1 MSTKYAYAAI
11 AVPYVTKYVT
21 GSIICVYV
29 WWFLIKKRCNNK
41 HELTSQLYSNHVNR
55 ASTPNCTDIMPKP
68 THERAFA
75 FRPAFISNSIRF
87 CVFNLIVYH
96 HRHRW
101 EASAARIYEKGIIF
115 FQLESRTNENSI
127 FATQNKLANNWIWN
141 FHSVAYFDSL
151 WNNFS
156 NKICYLP
163 SPMVLVLNLKA
174 LIARVVRV
182 LDESGTRQHEEPHR
196 A

>member
-1 MSTKYAYAAI
+1 M
-11 AVPYVTKYVT
+11 
-21 GSIICVYV
+21 
-29 WWFLIKKRCNNK
+29 
-41 HELTSQLYSNHVNR
+41 
-55 ASTPNCTDIMPKP
+55 
-68 THERAFA
+68 
-75 FRPAFISNSIRF
+75 
-87 CVFNLIVYH
+87 
-96 HRHRW
+96 
-101 EASAARIYEKGIIF
+101 
-115 FQLESRTNENSI
+115 
-127 FATQNKLANNWIWN
+127 
-141 FHSVAYFDSL
+141 AYFDSL